1 MDLVE
6 KIKILHN
13 HLTVKNFPKVIE
25 GAQKILKKNP
35 NNPYVLNLAGMAHQ
49 GLYQHKVSIKC
60 FQDSLR
66 LDPNN
71 IAAMNNL
78 ANSYKALGKLE
89 YASEFYEKTLKIN
102 PNYIN
107 GLNNFANLKILT
119 NKYKEA
125 INLLDKALQIS
136 KNKSPTQNQQI
147 VYLLFSIA
155 SAYQSIGK
163 IEETKDNVKNI
174 LQIDPTHSSS
184 HKLLSEIYKY
194 DNNDKES
201 LDHIENML
209 QLLKQENLN
218 IEKEIDFSFAL
229 GKAYEDLKDYENSF
243 KYLKKGN
250 KLKNEKF
257 RFNLE
262 NEKKLFLSLKKS
274 FQDVDFRNYHKNFSS
289 KKIIFIC
296 GMPRSG
302 TTLVEQILSTH
313 NEVYG
318 AGELIYLQEII
329 KEQLLKNNEIN
340 ISKLKDFISSP
351 QNILND
357 TYFRNLSLYKI
368 KENIITDK
376 APQNFRWIGFIKIFF
391 PNSKILHCYRNPK
404 DNCLSLFKNN
414 FASASMN
421 WSYDEN
427 NIAAYYNLYKD
438 LINFWKEK
446 IPNFI
451 YDVNYESLVKDKEKK
466 IKEIINFCDLDWD
479 TRCLQPHK
487 NSKTPIKTVSINQ
500 ARKEIYKSSLNS
512 YSNYSK
518 YLNKMFEAL
527 EN

>member
-1 MDLVE
+1 
-6 KIKILHN
+6 
-13 HLTVKNFPKVIE
+13 
-25 GAQKILKKNP
+25 
-35 NNPYVLNLAGMAHQ
+35 MAHQ

-329 KEQLLKNNEIN
+329 KEQLLKN
-340 ISKLKDFISSP
+340 L
-351 QNILND
+351 IL
-357 TYFRNLSLYKI
+357 
-368 KENIITDK
+368 II
-376 APQNFRWIGFIKIFF
+376 F
-391 PNSKILHCYRNPK
+391 
-404 DNCLSLFKNN
+404 
-414 FASASMN
+414 
-421 WSYDEN
+421 
-427 NIAAYYNLYKD
+427 
-438 LINFWKEK
+438 
-446 IPNFI
+446 
-451 YDVNYESLVKDKEKK
+451 
-466 IKEIINFCDLDWD
+466 
-479 TRCLQPHK
+479 
-487 NSKTPIKTVSINQ
+487 
-500 ARKEIYKSSLNS
+500 
-512 YSNYSK
+512 
-518 YLNKMFEAL
+518 
-527 EN
+527 